1 MSTRGQPGTVV
12 LVGSLNTDLT
22 VRTERFPEP
31 GETVT
36 GSELITAPGG
46 KSSNQAVAAAILG
59 SRVRLV
65 GAVGEDTS
73 GTLVLEAAQAAGV
86 DVAGVRRLSDHAT
99 GSAMIVVN
107 GEGENT
113 IIVSPGANGVME
125 PAMIPAESLADAA
138 VLCLCLEIGDQ
149 TVLAAARLG
158 HDAGAQVL
166 LNLSPFR
173 EVPAELLSLTDVLL
187 VNRSE
192 AGQLLRDD
200 SSAENWQA
208 AGRRFAD
215 LGLDRV
221 IVTLGAD
228 GSVVLDATTE
238 HPDRVSTVEGSAS
251 MWSTPPAAGTPSPA
265 PSPTDWPRA
274 TRWWTLL
281 GLPAASARWPPPE
294 PGHSLRTRGRGT
306 GGHRTP
312 SALAPDHELGATRDR
327 GRPARWARGG
337 RSRRSR
343 GRGPLSSRPTH
354 TAGSRRSGCRSRR
367 AGAHGIDPRMP
378 RPRPR

>member
-166 LNLSPFR
+166 LNFVALSR
-173 EVPAELLSLTDVLL
+173 GARRVAVPD
-187 VNRSE
+187 RRP
-192 AGQLLRDD
+192 AGQP
-200 SSAENWQA
+200 
-208 AGRRFAD
+208 
-215 LGLDRV
+215 V
-221 IVTLGAD
+221 
-228 GSVVLDATTE
+228 
-238 HPDRVSTVEGSAS
+238 
-251 MWSTPPAAGTPSPA
+251 
-265 PSPTDWPRA
+265 
-274 TRWWTLL
+274 
-281 GLPAASARWPPPE
+281 
-294 PGHSLRTRGRGT
+294 RGRSAVERRLVSRKLAGGGT
-306 GGHRTP
+306 QV
-312 SALAPDHELGATRDR
+312 
-327 GRPARWARGG
+327 
-337 RSRRSR
+337 RRSR
-343 GRGPLSSRPTH
+343 PRPGH
-354 TAGSRRSGCRSRR
+354 RHAGCRRLGGPRR
-367 AGAHGIDPRMP
+367 DHRAPRPGEHRRGIRVDVVDTTGCGDAFTGAVAHRLAAGDSLVDAARFAGRVSAMAATGAGAQSSYTRSRHWRTSHTLGSSARS
-378 RPRPR
+378 RARCH